1 MSYALGTIIGGIIA
15 ASGLIIARRPDAQQF
30 IDKITP
36 YQGWLGIGLFSW
48 GRYWLVAFVLPN
60 IGVFAAAPLQLAII
74 IAVLASG
81 IGVGFLLGFGLIT
94 RYALSRNAT
103 AEARGRAL
111 RQRLVSI
118 QAPLGLVAIAS
129 GVLSYLV

>member
-36 YQGWLGIGLFSW
+36 YQGWLGFGLFSW
-48 GRYWLVAFVLPN
+48 GLYWLVAFVLPN
-60 IGVFAAAPLQLAII
+60 IGAFSAAPLQLAVI

-94 RYALSRNAT
+94 KYALSRNAT

-111 RQRLVSI
+111 RQRLVAI

-129 GVLSYLV
+129 GVLSYVL